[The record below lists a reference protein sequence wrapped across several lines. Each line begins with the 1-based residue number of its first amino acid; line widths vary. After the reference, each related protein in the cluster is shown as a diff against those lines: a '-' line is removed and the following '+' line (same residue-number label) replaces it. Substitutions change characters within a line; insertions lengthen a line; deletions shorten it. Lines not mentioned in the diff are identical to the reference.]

1 MRLAAATA
9 LAAALACAAST
20 AAGVTST
27 AAAVTSADRPVEL
40 EATLT
45 PNVPGAPTNL
55 SATLTLPGSSTVSSP
70 VRSLLVLGP
79 GGMRL
84 DARGLSTCAASRLEA
99 MGPRGCPV
107 ESRVGF
113 GGGVGEVSFGS
124 ERVQEPFVL
133 DFFLAPPEGGRLA
146 VLALLSA
153 HSPITLEMVLR
164 GTEVR
169 GPSPYGFGLA
179 LALPAI
185 ETVPGASG
193 VSIESGFVSIGG
205 SNIAYYV
212 RRHGL
217 RTLERVR
224 GLIAPRSCPS
234 GGFPF
239 ETTVT
244 FEDGTTSVARTASPC
259 PARRR

>member
-1 MRLAAATA
+1 MSPPTATVLATA
-9 LAAALACAAST
+9 LLCAAST
-20 AAGVTST
+20 AAAV
-27 AAAVTSADRPVEL
+27 AATTTVQSPDRPVEL
-40 EATLT
+40 EAALT

-55 SATLTLPGSSTVSSP
+55 SATLTLPGTAAVSSP

-79 GGMRL
+79 RGMRL
-84 DARGLSTCAASRLEA
+84 DARGLSTCAASRLEG
-99 MGPRGCPV
+99 MGPRGCPA

-164 GTEVR
+164 GAEVR
-169 GPSPYGFGLA
+169 GPSPYGFGLT
-179 LALPAI
+179 LELPAI

-205 SNIAYYV
+205 SNIAYSE
-212 RRHGL
+212 RRHGI
-217 RTLERVR
+217 RTLEHVR
-224 GLIAPRSCPS
+224 GLIAPRTCPS

-244 FEDGTTSVARTASPC
+244 FEDGATSVARTASPC